1 MLPSTMF
8 RILSQQ
14 TKTKGRTVSTLV
26 CNTSLSKEVVIEKQI
41 LNRSK
46 HLFLRNM
53 SSNLNKILEN
63 QPNSSSKRPY
73 TVVVEGNI
81 GSGKVIY
88 INIKKYEIE
97 GLRLETN
104 QKIHDIYFIIDN
116 ISCSIYEQW
125 LKFKQS
131 SIRNG

>member
-46 HLFLRNM
+46 DLFPRNM

-63 QPNSSSKRPY
+63 QQNSSSKRPY

-81 GSGKVIY
+81 GSGKVI
-88 INIKKYEIE
+88 
-97 GLRLETN
+97 
-104 QKIHDIYFIIDN
+104 
-116 ISCSIYEQW
+116 
-125 LKFKQS
+125 
-131 SIRNG
+131 